1 MKLVIVKTL
10 EQVRIYLQSMYGTLI
25 APPFLDPPNTSDTA
39 DEGNSTYVTGIS
51 NKIFMNIY
59 LKPIAR
65 SSKHYS

>member
-1 MKLVIVKTL
+1 MELVIYENTGTS
-10 EQVRIYLQSMYGTLI
+10 ENLQSMYGTLI
-25 APPFLDPPNTSDTA
+25 TPLFLDPPNTSDTA
-39 DEGNSTYVTGIS
+39 GEGNSTYVTGIS